1 MPALYDKTRSLS
13 REYYFGKLEGV
24 NMPLFLA
31 SATICF
37 VLTLIVRNLAIKMKI
52 MDAPDDE
59 RKKHARPVPL
69 WGGLAIFLAFWA
81 VVVWLIFFTDIDHKH
96 LSDAS
101 LIGIFMGS
109 AILVIIGLIDDKY
122 KISPLVR
129 LGATVVAAFCVIAGG
144 TELTSITNPFGGY
157 IPLDLWMVGDLL
169 VLANALIFFW
179 ILGMTYTVK
188 ILDGLDGLVNGVVL
202 IGALMIHFLTAS
214 GKFYQADI
222 TAVSLILA
230 GVCAG
235 SLILNFHPAKI
246 FLGEAG
252 GLFLGFILGVL
263 AIVAG
268 GKIATALLVMAVP
281 ILDLARVIYLR
292 IKTGQPVFAG
302 DRRHLHFKLLDLGFG
317 HRQTVL
323 LYYFIA
329 FAFGVTTL
337 FLHSWGKL
345 TALIILTIGMIIFG
359 VWLAN
364 KNEKYV

>member
-1 MPALYDKTRSLS
+1 
-13 REYYFGKLEGV
+13 
-24 NMPLFLA
+24 MPLFLF
-31 SATICF
+31 SATICL
-37 VLTLIVRNLAIKMKI
+37 VLTLLVRVVALKLKVI
-52 MDAPDDE
+52 DTPDND
-59 RKKHARPVPL
+59 RKRHAEAVPL
-69 WGGLAIFLAFWA
+69 WGGLAIFLAFWI
-81 VVVWLIFFTDIDHKH
+81 VVYWLVSFTNINHKH

-101 LIGIFMGS
+101 LIGIFLGS
-109 AILVIIGLIDDKY
+109 LILVIVGMADDKY
-122 KISPLVR
+122 KLSPLIR
-129 LGATVVAAFCVIAGG
+129 LSATVVAAFCVIAGG
-144 TELTSITNPFGGY
+144 SELTSITNPFGGY
-157 IPLDLWMVGDLL
+157 IPLDMWRVGDLL
-169 VLANALIFFW
+169 VLANIVIFFW
-179 ILGMTYTVK
+179 IFGMTYTVK

-252 GLFLGFILGVL
+252 GLFLGFMLGAL

-281 ILDLARVIYLR
+281 ILDLVRVIYLR
-292 IKTGQPVFAG
+292 LKTGQPIFTG
-302 DRRHLHFKLLDLGFG
+302 DRRHLHFKLLDLGLS

-323 LYYFIA
+323 IYYFIA
-329 FAFGVTTL
+329 FAFGMTTL

-345 TALIILTIGMIIFG
+345 VALCILTVAMIIFG
-359 VWLAN
+359 VWLARA
-364 KNEKYV
+364 KEKYV